1 MQRTEQILKLLMQQQ
16 VLTQDQR
23 ELIWNATTFNDG
35 ELRVELFKILTGAA
49 AEMRSKDREY
59 FLTQLSQT

>member
-1 MQRTEQILKLLMQQQ
+1 VQRTEQILKLLMQQQ

-49 AEMRSKDREY
+49 AEMRS
-59 FLTQLSQT
+59 